1 MPREPE
7 RVAVRIRTVEYDR
20 KTAAF
25 IAKALQEGGFAVDAM
40 RDGDDAV
47 ETTPFDAVG
56 LGIKREALSVSKPM
70 RAHRNEAHP
79 EARRTPACRR
89 IQPRTCSEDSAHSW
103 VTHSKFRNRK

>member
-1 MPREPE
+1 
-7 RVAVRIRTVEYDR
+7 
-20 KTAAF
+20 
-25 IAKALQEGGFAVDAM
+25 
-40 RDGDDAV
+40 
-47 ETTPFDAVG
+47 
-56 LGIKREALSVSKPM
+56 VSKPM